1 MWRGR
6 EQKKKTVP
14 ETLHAKKRP
23 DRGGWKT
30 QGKKGG
36 TTDNNFDVDRL
47 FKLLRGLST
56 FGFVSVTA
64 H

>member
-1 MWRGR
+1 MPRRDLTG
-6 EQKKKTVP
+6 E
-14 ETLHAKKRP
+14 
-23 DRGGWKT
+23 GGKHK
-30 QGKKGG
+30 GKKEGPLI
-36 TTDNNFDVDRL
+36 NNFDVDCL